1 MSETKSPTISFIKA
15 SRTGEI
21 PPGCFDIALQRT
33 GSIEQAE
40 LDECPKLAAAVA
52 VRALTSAAYLDAIKV
67 KPAASNRKRDAGAY
81 ERRLERARLAAG
93 ALFKDYAAA
102 SIRVHYIRTAL
113 NFERQPD
120 PRFQSWWR
128 SNPLRSLYLE
138 EG

>member
-52 VRALTSAAYLDAIKV
+52 VRALTSAAYLDAINKV
-67 KPAASNRKRDAGAY
+67 KPAASNRKRD
-81 ERRLERARLAAG
+81 
-93 ALFKDYAAA
+93 DYAAA